1 VPTFARQD
9 ASRGAFLELGGTHGC
24 RGAGCGGAIELRPT
38 ELKWSK
44 LQSNRLLRILV
55 VCILAIALGVAI
67 GEFSVTREV
76 PIKPLFV
83 GIVALLVLFFL
94 SQTQSIK
101 IFALQK
107 FLLYLTIIAGFI
119 GSAFLTIGVGP
130 IHLFPYRILLPLLWL
145 FFIIEIF
152 LQGRVAISHIKVK
165 PYLQFLGLWLV
176 YGVLSLA
183 WALSKADAIRH
194 IVFLFM
200 AVSVIFFAVYYFS
213 NGKDIKRFY
222 YLWLAV
228 LVGFLFVGLWARL
241 TGQHLPGS
249 SLYGETRARFMFIP
263 TGVSAGPN
271 EYATFLALSLPFVLA
286 LIRYRRSIFARS
298 VGLVVL
304 GASLYLLLETSSRA
318 NYLAV
323 ILEFA
328 FLFTFLFK
336 LSTKIKTAILGG
348 LLILAL
354 VVALPGV
361 TQRLAGTISEE
372 LESITSPWSL
382 TYGST
387 GVRINLIKNSLIFLG
402 RTGGFGVGAG
412 NVEYWMGNFPIYNTR
427 GITNPHNWW
436 DEILVDYGIFIFAGY
451 ILFYLGLI
459 ARLYKIHRHLG
470 DGTEKMICEA
480 LLVALVGFFFASISS
495 SSIMADKSQWFLF
508 AFALAFLNY
517 ARSREEIRP

>member
-1 VPTFARQD
+1 VRT
-9 ASRGAFLELGGTHGC
+9 TK
-24 RGAGCGGAIELRPT
+24 LRC
-38 ELKWSK
+38 SK
-44 LQSNRLLRILV
+44 PQNNKLLLVLV

-83 GIVALLVLFFL
+83 GIVALLVLFL
-94 SQTQSIK
+94 LLQDRAIK
-101 IFALQK
+101 VVSLQES
-107 FLLYLTIIAGFI
+107 LLYLTILAGFI

-145 FFIIEIF
+145 FFAMGI
-152 LQGRVAISHIKVK
+152 LHQGRLDISHIKVK
-165 PYLQFLGLWLV
+165 PYLQFLGLWSV

-213 NGKDIKRFY
+213 NSKDLKGFY
-222 YLWLAV
+222 CLWLLV
-228 LVGFLFVGLWARL
+228 LAALIPIGLWENL
-241 TGQHLPGS
+241 TGNHL
-249 SLYGETRARFMFIP
+249 SLSGLIGAPRGNIFMPSTVFKN
-263 TGVSAGPN
+263 PN
-271 EYATFLALSLPFVLA
+271 DFATFLALSIPFIIA
-286 LIRYRRSIFARS
+286 LIRYRRSIFTRS

-304 GASLYLLLETSSRA
+304 GASLYLLLETLSRA

-354 VVALPGV
+354 VIALPGV
-361 TQRLAGTISEE
+361 TQRLTGTISEE

-436 DEILVDYGIFIFAGY
+436 DEILADYGVFIFAGY
-451 ILFYLGLI
+451 ILFYLAII
-459 ARLYKIHRHLG
+459 ARLYKIYRYLG
-470 DGTEKMICEA
+470 TGIEKMICEA
-480 LLVALVGFFFASISS
+480 LLVALVGFFFASISA
-495 SSIMADKSQWFLF
+495 SSIMALRFQWFLF

-517 ARSREEIRP
+517 HRIKGLGGAR

>member
-1 VPTFARQD
+1 MRITK
-9 ASRGAFLELGGTHGC
+9 LEWG
-24 RGAGCGGAIELRPT
+24 ELQNN
-38 ELKWSK
+38 K
-44 LQSNRLLRILV
+44 LLRILV
-55 VCILAIALGVAI
+55 VCSFAVIFGLVIGWAVTQGVL
-67 GEFSVTREV
+67 
-76 PIKPLFV
+76 IKSLVV
-83 GIVALLVLFFL
+83 GIVALLGLFLL
-94 SQTQSIK
+94 SQDRAIK
-101 IFALQK
+101 VFLLQK
-107 FLLYLTIIAGFI
+107 VLLYLTIVAGFI

-130 IHLFPYRILLPLLWL
+130 IHLFPYRVLLPLLWL
-145 FFIIEIF
+145 FFAMGI
-152 LQGRVAISHIKVK
+152 LHQGRLDISHIKVK

-213 NGKDIKRFY
+213 NSKDLKGFY
-222 YLWLAV
+222 YLWLLV
-228 LVGFLFVGLWARL
+228 LAALIPIGLWENL
-241 TGQHLPGS
+241 TGNHLSVSGLIGAP
-249 SLYGETRARFMFIP
+249 RVNIFMPSTVFKN
-263 TGVSAGPN
+263 PN
-271 EYATFLALSLPFVLA
+271 DFATFLALSIPFIIA
-286 LIRYRRSIFARS
+286 LIRYRRSIFTRS

-304 GASLYLLLETSSRA
+304 GVSLYLLLETSSRA

-328 FLFTFLFK
+328 FLFTFLFRLK
-336 LSTKIKTAILGG
+336 AKFKTVILGG

-412 NVEYWMGNFPIYNTR
+412 NVEYWMENSQVHDTHGTLNL
-427 GITNPHNWW
+427 HNWW
-436 DEILVDYGIFIFAGY
+436 AELLANYGVFTFAGY
-451 ILFYLGLI
+451 ILFYLAII
-459 ARLYKIHRHLG
+459 AKLYEIYRYLG
-470 DGTEKMICEA
+470 TGIEKMICEA

-495 SSIMADKSQWFLF
+495 SAIMTLRFQWFLF

-517 ARSREEIRP
+517 HRKKGLGGAR